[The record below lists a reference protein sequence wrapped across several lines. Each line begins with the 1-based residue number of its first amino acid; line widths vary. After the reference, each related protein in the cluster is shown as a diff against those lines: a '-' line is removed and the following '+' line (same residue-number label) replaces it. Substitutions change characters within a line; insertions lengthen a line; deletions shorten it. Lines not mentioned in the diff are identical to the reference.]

1 MKKVAVILSGSGV
14 YDGAELQEAIVTLLS
29 LDRAGLQAVCFA
41 PNIEQH
47 HVINHLTGEEDLTAS
62 RNVLEEAARIN
73 RGDVQDLSSCVAS
86 NFDGIVVV
94 GGFGVAKNL
103 SDFAFN
109 GAQSSVD
116 STTLSILKE
125 FGQLSRPAL
134 YMCIAPALLPLVY
147 GKGIELT
154 IGNDPTTVEAIEAM
168 GGIHIERDVEGIVVD
183 EARQVISTPAYMLAQ
198 SISQAATGIENG
210 VTQLVKMMA

>member
-29 LDRAGLQAVCFA
+29 LDRAGLKAVCFA

>member
-29 LDRAGLQAVCFA
+29 LERAGINAVCFA

-47 HVINHLTGEEDLTAS
+47 HVINHLTGEEDSTAS
-62 RNVLEEAARIN
+62 RNVLVEAARIN
-73 RGDVQDLSSCVAS
+73 RGDVQDLANCVVEE
-86 NFDGIVVV
+86 FDGVVVV

-109 GAQSSVD
+109 GAQSTVD
-116 STTLSILKE
+116 STTLFALKE
-125 FGQLSRPAL
+125 FSKLSRPAL
-134 YMCIAPALLPLVY
+134 YMCIAPALLPCVY
-147 GKGIELT
+147 GKGVELT
-154 IGNDPTTVEAIEAM
+154 IGNDPATIEAIEAM
-168 GGIHIERDVEGIVVD
+168 GAIHIECDVEGIVVD
-183 EARQVISTPAYMLAQ
+183 ETRQVISTPAYMLAQ

-210 VTQLVKMMA
+210 VAQLVKMMA